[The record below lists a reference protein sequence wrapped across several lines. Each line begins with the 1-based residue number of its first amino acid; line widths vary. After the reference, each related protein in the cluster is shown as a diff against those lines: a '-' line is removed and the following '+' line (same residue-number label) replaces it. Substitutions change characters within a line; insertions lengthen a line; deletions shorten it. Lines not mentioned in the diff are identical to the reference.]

1 MSFPKKG
8 RKFRVNFGK
17 TFPKSSDGVLV
28 SEDDDFKSVIAASL
42 QIGFGNSPAARK
54 SLMRITAAG
63 ERTVKNWLEGK
74 NAPNGANLV
83 ELVRHS
89 DEVLETFLMLA
100 GREEILTMKKVMDA
114 RDKLVQIIE
123 LIDALVVSDLDEPG

>member
-1 MSFPKKG
+1 
-8 RKFRVNFGK
+8 
-17 TFPKSSDGVLV
+17 
-28 SEDDDFKSVIAASL
+28 
-42 QIGFGNSPAARK
+42 
-54 SLMRITAAG
+54 MRITAAG

-89 DEVLETFLMLA
+89 DEVLEIFLMLA

-114 RDKLVQIIE
+114 RDNLVQIIE